1 MKWEENEGVDGKYQM
16 EDKKLGKVRLGFSL
30 CEESCIFKS
39 LLVVLLLW
47 QQVVGL
53 LQVLLWLVVSF
64 RLELRM

>member
-1 MKWEENEGVDGKYQM
+1 MRGWMGNIKWKTKSWEKEGWGSP
-16 EDKKLGKVRLGFSL
+16 F
-30 CEESCIFKS
+30 CEESCNFKS